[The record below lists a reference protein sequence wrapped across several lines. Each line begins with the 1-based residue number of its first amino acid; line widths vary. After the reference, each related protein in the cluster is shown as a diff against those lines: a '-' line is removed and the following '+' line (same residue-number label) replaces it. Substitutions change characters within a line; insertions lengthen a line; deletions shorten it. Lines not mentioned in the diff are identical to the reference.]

1 MTDLLIKL
9 FIKKNA
15 SPLKTREKYGV
26 LSGFTGIVC
35 NLLLCILKFV
45 AGTLTNSVSV
55 SADAVNNLT
64 DAGTNFVTVMGAKIA
79 GKPVDKDHPFGHGRM
94 EYVAALIVSVFIF
107 LMGFELGKSSI
118 MKIISPE
125 TVKFSAVS
133 LAILLCSVA
142 VKLWMAYFN
151 GKLYKLSDNLSLKAV
166 RQDSIG
172 DCVSTLAAAAAML
185 ISAFTPFRLADGII
199 GTAGALLVLKAGA
212 DLLKEVSS
220 RLLGKAPSPELVEK
234 IKKIILE
241 EKNIL
246 NVHDLIVHEYGPQKI
261 IASAHAEV
269 PNDLDLM
276 TAHGAIDRVEQ
287 QISKEL
293 GVMISIHPDP
303 VAVNDKITDKYRKL
317 TEEIIKNYDSSF
329 SFHDFKAIKRD
340 EKTNLVFELVIPH
353 GYGKENSEII
363 KELRKE
369 FGKRDESLNP
379 IITAEHDFV

>member
-9 FIKKNA
+9 FIKKEYA
-15 SPLKTREKYGV
+15 PPKTREKYGE

-35 NLLLCILKFV
+35 NLLLCVLKFA
-45 AGTLTNSVSV
+45 AGTLTNSVSIT
-55 SADAVNNLT
+55 ADAVNNLT
-64 DAGTNFVTVMGAKIA
+64 DAGTNFVTVIGAKISV
-79 GKPVDKDHPFGHGRM
+79 KPVDKDHPFGHGRM
-94 EYVAALIVSVFIF
+94 EYVTALIVSVFIF
-107 LMGFELGKSSI
+107 LMGIELGKSGI
-118 MKIISPE
+118 TKIISPE
-125 TVKFSAVS
+125 SVKFSAVS
-133 LAILLCSVA
+133 LVILMCSVA

-166 RQDSIG
+166 KQDSLG

-199 GTAGALLVLKAGA
+199 GTAVALFVLKAGI

-220 RLLGKAPSPELVEK
+220 RLLGKAPSPELVDK
-234 IKKIILE
+234 IKKIMLE

-246 NVHDLIVHEYGPQKI
+246 NVHDIIVHEYGPQKI

-269 PNDLDLM
+269 PSNLDLM

-303 VAVNDKITDKYRKL
+303 VAVNDVKTEKYRKI
-317 TEEIIKNYDSSF
+317 TEEIIKNYDPSF
-329 SFHDFKAIKRD
+329 SFHDFKAIKKGK
-340 EKTNLVFELVIPH
+340 KTNLVFELVVPH

-363 KELRKE
+363 KELREE
-369 FGKRDESLNP
+369 FGKRDENLNP